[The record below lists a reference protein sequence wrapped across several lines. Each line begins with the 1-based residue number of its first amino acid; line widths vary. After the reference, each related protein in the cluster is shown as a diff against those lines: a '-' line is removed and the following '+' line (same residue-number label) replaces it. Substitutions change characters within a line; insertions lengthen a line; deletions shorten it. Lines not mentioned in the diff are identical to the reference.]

1 MAASP
6 KPSNRLVVQTRSSE
20 ETRELAAA
28 IAPLLVPGDVLV
40 LSGDLGAG
48 KTTFVQGLA
57 KGLGIVERVTSPT
70 FILMK
75 EYPGGRFPL
84 MHLDVYRL
92 AKIQEVIDL
101 GIDEYLDPSYVVAV
115 EWGDRVEPLLP
126 QDHLNVELT
135 HDGADTRTISLN
147 AKGAHW
153 EARMSTITDLAGGL
167 KVTRRAKEPMLGDEF
182 QPESPGERGR
192 NN

>member
-1 MAASP
+1 MTKPASASGP
-6 KPSNRLVVQTRSSE
+6 IVVQTRSSDE
-20 ETRELAAA
+20 SRRLAES

-40 LSGDLGAG
+40 LAGDLGAG

-92 AKIQEVIDL
+92 GWVQEVIDL
-101 GIDEYLDPSYVVAV
+101 GIDEFLDPSYVVAV

-126 QDHLNVELT
+126 QEHLNVDIT
-135 HDGADTRTISLN
+135 HDEADRRTIRFSG
-147 AKGAHW
+147 KGRQW
-153 EARMSTITDLAGGL
+153 EARMDSLRKLAEEL
-167 KVTRRAKEPMLGDEF
+167 VAARRNNDPILGEEF
-182 QPESPGERGR
+182 QPDNGAESGR

>member
-1 MAASP
+1 MAAP
-6 KPSNRLVVQTRSSE
+6 RKPPSQLVLRTRSAD
-20 ETRELAAA
+20 ETRQLANG

-92 AKIQEVIDL
+92 GKVQEVIDL
-101 GIDEYLDPSYVVAV
+101 GIDEYLDPSHVVAV
-115 EWGDRVEPLLP
+115 EWGDKVEPLLP
-126 QDHLNVELT
+126 QDHLKVELT
-135 HDGADTRTISLN
+135 HDGSDSRTIALTG
-147 AKGAHW
+147 KGSHW
-153 EARMSTITDLAGGL
+153 QTRMATIKELVENLSAS
-167 KVTRRAKEPMLGDEF
+167 RRAKKPLIGNDF
-182 QPESPGERGR
+182 QPGNPTESGR
-192 NN
+192 N

>member
-1 MAASP
+1 M
-6 KPSNRLVVQTRSSE
+6 
-20 ETRELAAA
+20 
-28 IAPLLVPGDVLV
+28 LVPGDVLV
-40 LSGDLGAG
+40 LAGDLGAG

-92 AKIQEVIDL
+92 DKVQQVIDL

-115 EWGDRVEPLLP
+115 EWGDKVEPLLP
-126 QDHLNVELT
+126 QDHLKVEIT
-135 HDGADTRTISLN
+135 HDHEDTRTITLV
-147 AKGAHW
+147 AKGSHW
-153 EARMSTITDLAGGL
+153 ETRMATIRKLVEEMNASSRSQKPLIGED
-167 KVTRRAKEPMLGDEF
+167 F
-182 QPESPGERGR
+182 QPGSASESGR